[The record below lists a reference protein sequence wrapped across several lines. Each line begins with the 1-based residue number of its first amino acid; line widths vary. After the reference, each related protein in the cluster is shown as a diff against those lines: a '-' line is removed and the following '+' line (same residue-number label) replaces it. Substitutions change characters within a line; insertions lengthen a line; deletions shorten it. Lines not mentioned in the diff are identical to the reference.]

1 MPKFKIKS
9 KLLALAATLL
19 GSTIASAQDSGPLVE
34 ALVRKGI
41 LTGQEAEE
49 LRAELLQDVAAAT
62 PVSAVPGAKPVSK
75 LTLGA
80 RLQIQYAG
88 LGTDIANAADPADTN
103 HFFLRRVY
111 LVTKASFGSNWSMN
125 ITYDAAESLF
135 DAAVVQYKHGA
146 NTVDIGLR
154 KAPLGFEEL
163 TSSGSLK
170 AIERSGV
177 TRYFIEPNNGRRLG
191 ASGYRIGLFTDGS
204 AGNFF
209 YGAAITN
216 PERVGSSTDN
226 GNATNNSQAYWA
238 HGGFKGKTDAAAYTL
253 GAAVGLL
260 PDQGGKILGAGNDLT
275 IWSLYGDITAG
286 NFQLSGEYLAAEV
299 DRGASATT
307 DASPSGYW
315 VLAAYKFNQKL
326 EGVVR
331 YSSLDTDGRGVNLS
345 DSVRSAPGGGTMDK
359 LDEMF
364 IGANYYIQGNDLK
377 WQFGYVWGRSQ
388 DTIAGAPAEAETSGF
403 RSQFQIN
410 F

>member
-1 MPKFKIKS
+1 MLKLTTKI
-9 KLLALAATLL
+9 LATAVALCGAGLAY
-19 GSTIASAQDSGPLVE
+19 AQDNKALLDALIRKGVLTADEAKSVE
-34 ALVRKGI
+34 ADAKK
-41 LTGQEAEE
+41 
-49 LRAELLQDVAAAT
+49 AAA
-62 PVSAVPGAKPVSK
+62 VYAVPGAKPVTK
-75 LTLGA
+75 LSIGA
-80 RLQIQYAG
+80 RLQVQYAA
-88 LGTDIANAADPADTN
+88 LGTEIENAPDPADTN

-135 DAAVVQYKHGA
+135 DAAVVQYRNGA

-204 AGNFF
+204 AGSFF

-226 GNATNNSQAYWA
+226 GNATNNRQAFWA
-238 HGGFKGKTDAAAYTL
+238 HGGLKGKFDGGSYTL
-253 GAAVGLL
+253 GVAGAML
-260 PDQGGKILGAGNDLT
+260 PDQGGKTLGAGHDLT
-275 IWSLYGDITAG
+275 IWSVYADVTSGA
-286 NFQLSGEYLAAEV
+286 FQLSGEYLTADV
-299 DRGASATT
+299 DRGASATM

-315 VLAAYKFNQKL
+315 VLASYKMNKEW
-326 EGVVR
+326 EGVFR

-345 DSVRSAPGGGTMDK
+345 DSVRSSPSGGTMDK
-359 LDEMF
+359 LQEF
-364 IGANYYIQGNDLK
+364 FVGANWYIQGNDLK
-377 WQFGYVWGRSQ
+377 WQFGYVWGRSE
-388 DTIAGAPAEAETSGF
+388 DTITGGSAEAETTGL
-403 RSQFQIN
+403 RSQFQVN

>member
-1 MPKFKIKS
+1 MLLKKS
-9 KLLALAATLL
+9 KWLALL
-19 GSTIASAQDSGPLVE
+19 GSVFLVAGSLPAQDSK
-34 ALVRKGI
+34 ALIDALIKKGV
-41 LTGQEAEE
+41 LTAEE
-49 LRAELLQDVAAAT
+49 AKAVQDEAKKSA
-62 PVSAVPGAKPVSK
+62 PVHAMPGAKPVTK

-80 RLQIQYAG
+80 RLQIQYAS
-88 LGTDIANAADPADTN
+88 LGTDIDNAADPANTN

-111 LVTKASFGSNWSMN
+111 LVTKANFGSNWSMN

-135 DAAVVQYKHGA
+135 DAAVVQYKKGA
-146 NTVDIGLR
+146 HTVDIGLR

-191 ASGYRIGLFTDGS
+191 ASGYRVGLFTDGK

-216 PERVGSSTDN
+216 PERVGGATDN
-226 GNATNNSQAYWA
+226 GNATNNNQAYWA
-238 HGGFKGKTDAAAYTL
+238 HGGFKDKMENGSYTF

-260 PDQGGKILGAGNDLT
+260 PDQGGKTLGAGNDLT
-275 IWSLYGDITAG
+275 IWSVYGDITAG
-286 NFQLSGEYLAAEV
+286 NFQLSAEYLAADV
-299 DRGASATT
+299 DRGASATV

-315 VLAAYKFNQKL
+315 VLAAYKFNKQI
-326 EGVVR
+326 EGVLR

-345 DSVRSAPGGGTMDK
+345 DSVRSSPSGGTMDK
-359 LDEMF
+359 LDEFF

-377 WQFGYVWGRSQ
+377 WQFGYVYGKSE
-388 DTIAGAPAEAETSGF
+388 DTLAGAAAEAETTGF